1 MGSWLGEY
9 VNALMGT
16 VGCGLAVDSSC
27 AAQHLAQFAWAV
39 PVGVGVVAGISL
51 MVGQWA
57 LLAINRVGRWRTLL
71 TLVASG
77 LGTLLA
83 AAIEAALVTGLGW
96 LLLGGSPRIGAVL
109 PSVLI
114 AFAPY
119 WLGFLVVLPYT
130 GPGVARIVKVWHL
143 LLLWQLLR
151 PALGVGS
158 TAALAVAAAAWLAAE
173 VIDVAIERSPIRLR
187 ERVFCLASGSPGLTG
202 RDLMASA
209 KMGEPR

>member
-71 TLVASG
+71 TLIASG

-83 AAIEAALVTGLGW
+83 GAVEAALVAGLGW
-96 LLLGGSPRIGAVL
+96 LPLVAHRGS
-109 PSVLI
+109 
-114 AFAPY
+114 APCCR
-119 WLGFLVVLPYT
+119 
-130 GPGVARIVKVWHL
+130 A
-143 LLLWQLLR
+143 
-151 PALGVGS
+151 
-158 TAALAVAAAAWLAAE
+158 
-173 VIDVAIERSPIRLR
+173 
-187 ERVFCLASGSPGLTG
+187 C
-202 RDLMASA
+202 
-209 KMGEPR
+209 